1 MIEQGLFKKYFV
13 GRDGFYWWIGQIA
26 PEASWRDNKSG
37 IPNET
42 NEGTPGFGER
52 YKVRIMGHHTASP
65 SELSDDELPWA
76 TVMYPV
82 TAGGGTGASSQTAN
96 LRQGMFVFGFFMD
109 GEDGQQPVIM
119 GVVGTNSYTAVMS
132 QVPDAKFIPFTGI
145 SPQYGERPATYALKA
160 SSKEGDVA
168 PVAAEAQG
176 ETTQNA
182 TTNDSPEA
190 QSTEVTNAA
199 DERAA
204 EEKTVGNVV
213 PRPSKCDP
221 IPLFGLQLELS
232 NMIKE
237 IEKKRKSL
245 SDERARLL
253 KGVSDEEGR
262 IRED

>member
-26 PEASWRDNKSG
+26 PEASWRDNKIG
-37 IPNET
+37 IPGESNED
-42 NEGTPGFGER
+42 TPGFAER
-52 YKVRIMGHHTASP
+52 YKVRIMGHHTAVP

-132 QVPDAKFIPFTGI
+132 QVPDAKFIPFTGT
-145 SPQYGERPATYALKA
+145 SPQYGERTATYALKA
-160 SSKEGDVA
+160 SGEEGEVA
-168 PVAAEAQG
+168 PVADEAKG

-182 TTNDSPEA
+182 TTNDSVEGQA
-190 QSTEVTNAA
+190 TEVK
-199 DERAA
+199 ERML
-204 EEKTVGNVV
+204 V
-213 PRPSKCDP
+213 R
-221 IPLFGLQLELS
+221 LRL
-232 NMIKE
+232 
-237 IEKKRKSL
+237 KRQQ
-245 SDERARLL
+245 
-253 KGVSDEEGR
+253 
-262 IRED
+262 